1 MTVTNQNF
9 RIYRGDTHTIDVNL
23 TQADDS
29 PYDPTLVMK
38 FKRYAQATALDVDRP
53 SRSIVSGLLNAPC
66 GQLRPA
72 GIVVINRVKPIFV
85 TAEAPRIPRSS
96 IRTQRFSA
104 EAAASID
111 QFRQR

>member
-38 FKRYAQATALDVDRP
+38 FKRYAQATALDVIGPADR
-53 SRSIVSGLLNAPC
+53 L
-66 GQLRPA
+66 
-72 GIVVINRVKPIFV
+72 
-85 TAEAPRIPRSS
+85 
-96 IRTQRFSA
+96 
-104 EAAASID
+104 
-111 QFRQR
+111 